1 MKEGGAVVSEATSSL
16 YDRLGGERA
25 IAAVVD
31 DFYGRVLADPLLA
44 PFFVGVERDRLR
56 RMQREFFA
64 AALGGPVLYTG
75 RPLNVVHA
83 GRGIRTRHLARFLEH
98 LTATLA
104 DRDLSERDRY
114 DIYSRIH
121 TYADEITGSTTV
133 DG

>member
-1 MKEGGAVVSEATSSL
+1 MAGSSPTL
-16 YDRLGGERA
+16 YERLGGERA
-25 IAAVVD
+25 IEAVIG
-31 DFYGRVLADPLLA
+31 DFYDRVLADPLLA
-44 PFFVGVERDRLR
+44 PFFEGVERDRLR

-64 AALGGPVLYTG
+64 AALGGPIRYTG
-75 RPLNVVHA
+75 RPLTVVHA

-114 DIYSRIH
+114 DIYTRIH
-121 TYADEITGSTTV
+121 RYADEITGTTSV

>member
-1 MKEGGAVVSEATSSL
+1 MPNGSSTL
-16 YDRLGGERA
+16 YERLGGERA
-25 IAAVVD
+25 IEGLIQ
-31 DFYGRVLADPLLA
+31 DFYRRVLLDPLLA
-44 PFFVGVERDRLR
+44 PFFENSEPERLH

-64 AALGGPVLYTG
+64 AALGGPLRYTG

-83 GRGIRTRHLARFLEH
+83 GLGIRTHHLARFLEH

-104 DRDLSERDRY
+104 DREISERDRY

-121 TYADEITGSTTV
+121 KFADDITGSTAI

>member
-1 MKEGGAVVSEATSSL
+1 MPNGSSTL
-16 YDRLGGERA
+16 YERLGGERA
-25 IAAVVD
+25 IGRLIQ
-31 DFYGRVLADPLLA
+31 DFYRRVLLDPLLE
-44 PFFVGVERDRLR
+44 PFFENIEPERLH

-64 AALGGPVLYTG
+64 AALGGPIRYSG

-83 GRGIRTRHLARFLEH
+83 GLGIRTRHLARFLEH

-104 DRDLSERDRY
+104 DRELSERDRY

-121 TYADEITGSTTV
+121 KYADDITGSTPI